1 MDKQKIFRK
10 LKDNELL
17 EKYDKIW
24 HKVRNSIKKGFDSE
38 LVYTEKYVKTRTSLV
53 KVKSTQFFMMMEYQ
67 KKVLISTLYQ

>member
-1 MDKQKIFRK
+1 MGKQKIFRK

-38 LVYTEKYVKTRTSLV
+38 PVYTEKYVKTRASLV